1 MRIATWNC
9 NSIRSRVDRAVAL
22 LARHD
27 IDVLALQETKCKD
40 SQFPV
45 LPFEAAGYEVA
56 FHGLNQWNGVAIA
69 SRVGLTDATL
79 GFPGMPEWGE
89 PELAPLTRRSDHSL
103 TQRVLTQNEPPKP
116 APSRASVPSGKAKVP
131 NPWTFGAW
139 GVPHSVQLIG
149 ML

>member
-1 MRIATWNC
+1 MCIRDRARAVRIATWNC

-56 FHGLNQWNGVAIA
+56 L
-69 SRVGLTDATL
+69 
-79 GFPGMPEWGE
+79 
-89 PELAPLTRRSDHSL
+89 SL
-103 TQRVLTQNEPPKP
+103 I
-116 APSRASVPSGKAKVP
+116 
-131 NPWTFGAW
+131 
-139 GVPHSVQLIG
+139 HI
-149 ML
+149 